1 MILAAK
7 KIAGAEL
14 GCSMSRSLACS
25 QAASVSFAAR
35 SRSTSINWFEKEESL
50 EEGVDFAVE
59 SDDCLSP
66 TVGELSDAA
75 WGFPDTS
82 SVEVASPS
90 LSGFGEQPLRLTNV
104 ATKKRH
110 AETVRN
116 MEEEHSSLRAY
127 RAKLDRN
134 RITLASQWKGQVL
147 TDQPPLSVESLKRI

>member
-1 MILAAK
+1 
-7 KIAGAEL
+7 L

-25 QAASVSFAAR
+25 QAASVSLAAR
-35 SRSTSINWFEKEESL
+35 SRSTSINLFAKEESL

-82 SVEVASPS
+82 SVEVASLS
-90 LSGFGEQPLRLTNV
+90 VSGFGEQPFRLTNV
-104 ATKKRH
+104 ATKKRR

-116 MEEEHSSLRAY
+116 MGKGAQFLAGVQRKTCGRTEQNLTV
-127 RAKLDRN
+127 AKL
-134 RITLASQWKGQVL
+134 
-147 TDQPPLSVESLKRI
+147 P